1 MKERGLA
8 FLTIAAI
15 VIIAAFLFFPRTAN
29 KVETLP
35 EPAPAPVQPAPAPA
49 QETAIKFPV
58 PEAPAPATEAPLP
71 VLGES
76 DQTVRADLAILI
88 SAESVSKFVA
98 VDEVIRRIVSTVDN
112 LPREKLALR
121 LWPILPTAGK
131 FAAVEQDGNAELSP
145 ENYSRYMPLMT
156 VVASVDVWKAAAFY
170 QHFYPLFQQAY
181 RDLGYPSGYFN
192 DRLVEVIDHLLAA
205 PEITGPIHL
214 VRPAVYYKYADPDLE
229 KLSAGQK
236 VLIRIGPENGKLL
249 KAKLAEF
256 RTQIAD

>member
-1 MKERGLA
+1 MKERGLG
-8 FLTIAAI
+8 FVVIAAI
-15 VIIAAFLFFPRTAN
+15 VIIAAFLFFPRKAG

-35 EPAPAPVQPAPAPA
+35 EPPPVPTQPAQAAP
-49 QETAIKFPV
+49 QEPAIKFPLT
-58 PEAPAPATEAPLP
+58 ESPAPVGETLLP
-71 VLGES
+71 ALGES
-76 DQTVRADLAILI
+76 DQAARADLATVIG
-88 SAESVSKFVA
+88 ADAVSKFVA
-98 VDEVIRRIVSTVDN
+98 AEDVIRRIVSTVDN

-131 FAAVEQDGNAELSP
+131 FIVIEHDGKSESSP
-145 ENYSRYMPLMT
+145 ENYARYQPLLT
-156 VVASVDVWKAAAFY
+156 VVAAVDSRRAAAFY

-205 PEITGPIHL
+205 PEVTSPIEL
-214 VRPAVYYKYADPDLE
+214 VHPSVYYKYADPDLE

-236 VLIRIGPENGKLL
+236 VLIRIGPEHGKLV

-256 RTQIAD
+256 RAQIAG